1 MPPLGALRSVAGRLR
16 ATPPY
21 HAAVDLGAVAR
32 RLLWQAT
39 RGARPPV
46 TSPDGLRR
54 AFADA
59 QAGAVCA
66 HSLEESLLVLDLVLA
81 NTGVSGDL
89 VECGVYKG
97 GMTAKLSLLAA
108 ALRRTLYAYDSYQG
122 LPDPHTYGTGDQI
135 PTYAEKF
142 RRGMRYRGGLAEVRA
157 TVFRYGALGHTEF
170 RPGWFEES
178 FARADGH
185 PRTIAFAFVDVDLT
199 LSARQCFDFVWP
211 RMPEGGIL
219 FCHEARDPGIV
230 DALIASGVAAHDAHG
245 IGTGLG
251 DAMPNL
257 AWIRK
262 R

>member
-1 MPPLGALRSVAGRLR
+1 MSRLDALRAVAGRLR
-16 ATPPY
+16 ATPLY

-39 RGARPPV
+39 LGPRPPV
-46 TSPDGLRR
+46 TSSDGLRR
-54 AFADA
+54 AFAEA

-81 NTGVSGDL
+81 NAAVPGDL
-89 VECGVYKG
+89 VECGVFKG

-108 ALRRTLYAYDSYQG
+108 ALHRTLYAYDSYQG
-122 LPDPHTYGTGDQI
+122 LPDPETYGTGEQI
-135 PTYAEKF
+135 PTYAAKF
-142 RRGMRYRGGLAEVRA
+142 RRGIRYRGGLAEVRA
-157 TVFRYGALGHTEF
+157 TVFRYGALEHTEF
-170 RPGWFEES
+170 RPGWFAQS
-178 FARADGH
+178 FARANSH
-185 PRTIAFAFVDVDLT
+185 PGTIAFAFVDVDLT
-199 LSARQCFDFVWP
+199 QSARQCFDFVWP

-230 DALIASGVAAHDAHG
+230 DALVASGVAAHDAHG
-245 IGTGLG
+245 VGTGLG
-251 DAMPNL
+251 EAMSNL

>member
-1 MPPLGALRSVAGRLR
+1 MSTLGALRSVAGRLR

-39 RGARPPV
+39 RGPRPAL

-54 AFADA
+54 AFAEA

-66 HSLEESLLVLDLVLA
+66 HSLEESLLVLELVLA
-81 NTGVSGDL
+81 NADVPGDL

-108 ALRRTLYAYDSYQG
+108 ALHRTLYAYDSYQG
-122 LPDPHTYGTGDQI
+122 LPDPVTYGTGEQVS
-135 PTYAEKF
+135 TYAEKF
-142 RRGMRYRGGLAEVRA
+142 RRGIRYRGGLAEVRA
-157 TVFRYGALGHTEF
+157 TVFRYGAPGSTEF

-178 FARADGH
+178 FVRLDGH
-185 PRTIAFAFVDVDLT
+185 PPTVAFAFVDVDLT
-199 LSARQCFDFVWP
+199 RSARQCFDFLWP
-211 RMPEGGIL
+211 RLAKGGIL

-230 DALIASGVAAHDAHG
+230 DALVASGVAAHEAHG
-245 IGTGLG
+245 IGIGLG
-251 DAMPNL
+251 EARPNL